1 MPWLW
6 AGQTEKDRKGKTR
19 EGKEKGKKR
28 ERKRENL
35 TREGVARC
43 AFTLVLILNDAA
55 NR

>member
-28 ERKRENL
+28 EIKGEFDTGGRSP
-35 TREGVARC
+35 
-43 AFTLVLILNDAA
+43 FTLVLISNNAA
-55 NR
+55 NG